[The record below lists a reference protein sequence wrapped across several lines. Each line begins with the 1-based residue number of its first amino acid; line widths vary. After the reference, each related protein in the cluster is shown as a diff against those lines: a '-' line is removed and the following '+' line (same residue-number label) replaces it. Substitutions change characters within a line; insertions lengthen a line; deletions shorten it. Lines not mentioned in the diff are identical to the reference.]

1 MEGDK
6 STKIRREAE
15 LISVDLSSLKIEL
28 QQELRRLLNFWK
40 KETLDKT
47 YGGFIG
53 QMNHS
58 GEKISQAPKG
68 SILNTRILWT
78 FSAAY
83 RTTKIENYKEVAKIS
98 YNYISQYFMDAVN
111 GGVFW
116 ELDYLGN
123 PVNKRKQAY
132 AQSFAIY
139 GFSEY
144 YRATKNAESLDKAI
158 ALYKLLE
165 ANFWDEKYS
174 GYIEALTENWSP
186 IDDMRLSEKDLNAPK
201 SMNTHLHILE
211 AYSNLYRVWPD
222 EGLKRNIINLLDIFK
237 NNIIDKASEHFN
249 LFFDLDWQVKSSA
262 ISFGHD
268 IEGAWLL
275 HEAAEVIND
284 KYQIESIQKIALNLV
299 DITLNEGLD
308 EDGSLFNEFEHNT
321 LDKDK
326 HWWPQ
331 AEAMVGLMDAYQIN
345 PKPDYLNHI
354 YKLWSFIKSHLI
366 DTKNG
371 EWFWRVN
378 SSGNSNPT
386 DDKVGFWKCPYH
398 NSRALM
404 ELTER
409 IEKLDHVK

>member
-1 MEGDK
+1 MADK
-6 STKIRREAE
+6 TIKNKHNGIAGLSPLKAE
-15 LISVDLSSLKIEL
+15 VQEEL
-28 QQELRRLLNFWK
+28 QRLLKFWSS
-40 KETLDKT
+40 EVLDKEH
-47 YGGFIG
+47 GGFIG
-53 QMNHS
+53 QVNHS
-58 GEKISQAPKG
+58 GEKLPQANKG
-68 SILNTRILWT
+68 SVLNTRILWT

-83 RTTKIENYKEVAKIS
+83 RSTQKEAYKKIADTSYHYVSDYFLDTKH
-98 YNYISQYFMDAVN
+98 

-116 ELDYLGN
+116 ELNYLGN
-123 PVNKRKQAY
+123 PVNMRKQAY

-144 YRATKNAESLDKAI
+144 YRATKNPESLNKAKK
-158 ALYKLLE
+158 LYHLIE
-165 ANFWDEKYS
+165 ANFWDDSHS
-174 GYIEALTENWSP
+174 GYIEALAEDWAP
-186 IDDMRLSEKDLNAPK
+186 IDDMRLSDKDLNAPK

-211 AYSNLYRVWPD
+211 AYSNLYRIWPD
-222 EGLKRNIINLLDIFK
+222 EGLKKNIIGLLSIFQ
-237 NNIIDKASEHFN
+237 NHIIDKENGHFN
-249 LFFDLDWQVKSSA
+249 LFFGMDWTIKSTA

-275 HEAAEVIND
+275 HEAAEVIDD
-284 KYQIESIQKIALNLV
+284 KNHIENIRKIAINLV

-308 EDGSLFNEFEHNT
+308 SDGSIFNEYEHNT

-331 AEAMVGLMDAYQIN
+331 AEAMVGLMDAYQID

-354 YKLWSFIKSHLI
+354 YNLWSFIKNHLM
-366 DTKNG
+366 DTENG
-371 EWFWRVN
+371 EWFWRVDSN
-378 SSGNSNPT
+378 GKTNPT

-409 IEKLDHVK
+409 IENLNHVE

>member
-1 MEGDK
+1 MIDK
-6 STKIRREAE
+6 SNKRKKNNSINTA
-15 LISVDLSSLKIEL
+15 DLSSFKIEL
-28 QQELRRLLNFWK
+28 QRELHNILNFWST
-40 KETLDKT
+40 EVIDKNH
-47 YGGFIG
+47 GGFLG
-53 QMNHS
+53 QINHY
-58 GEKISQAPKG
+58 GEKFPQAPKG
-68 SILNTRILWT
+68 TILNTRILWT

-83 RTTKIENYKEVAKIS
+83 RTTKNEDYKTIADMS
-98 YNYISQYFMDAVN
+98 YQYVSDYFLDPIN

-144 YRATKNAESLDKAI
+144 YRATKNPESLSKAK
-158 ALYKLLE
+158 ALYQLLE
-165 ANFWDEKYS
+165 ANFWDDKHS
-174 GYIEALTENWSP
+174 GYIEALTENWSH

-222 EGLKRNIINLLDIFK
+222 ENLKKNIIGLLNIFQ
-237 NNIIDKASEHFN
+237 NHIIDKNNGHFN
-249 LFFDLDWQVKSSA
+249 LFFDMDWQVKSTA

-275 HEAAEVIND
+275 HEAAEVIED
-284 KYQIESIQKIALNLV
+284 KKYIKTLRKVALNLV
-299 DITLNEGLD
+299 DITLKEGLD
-308 EDGSLFNEFEHNT
+308 RDGSLFNEAEHNT

-331 AEAMVGLMDAYQIN
+331 AEAMVGLMDAYKID
-345 PKPDYLNHI
+345 PKPAYLTGI
-354 YKLWSFIKSHLI
+354 YNLWNFIKNHLI
-366 DTKNG
+366 DTENG
-371 EWFWRVN
+371 EWFWRVD
-378 SSGNSNPT
+378 SNGKPVPS

-404 ELTER
+404 ELIER
-409 IEKLDHVK
+409 IENLNHVR

>member
-1 MEGDK
+1 MIDK
-6 STKIRREAE
+6 SNKRKENNSINAA
-15 LISVDLSSLKIEL
+15 DLSSLKIEL
-28 QQELRRLLNFWK
+28 QKELHNILNFWST
-40 KETLDKT
+40 EVIDKNH
-47 YGGFIG
+47 GGFLG
-53 QMNHS
+53 QINHY
-58 GEKISQAPKG
+58 GEKFPQAPKG
-68 SILNTRILWT
+68 TILNTRILWT

-83 RTTKIENYKEVAKIS
+83 RTTKNEDYKTIAEMS
-98 YNYISQYFMDAVN
+98 YQYVSDYFLDPIN

-144 YRATKNAESLDKAI
+144 YRATKNPESLSIAK
-158 ALYKLLE
+158 ALYQLLE
-165 ANFWDEKYS
+165 ANFWDDKHS
-174 GYIEALTENWSP
+174 GYIEALTENWSH

-222 EGLKRNIINLLDIFK
+222 ENLKKNIIGLLNIFQ
-237 NNIIDKASEHFN
+237 NHIIDKHNGHFN
-249 LFFDLDWQVKSSA
+249 LFFDMDWQVKSTA

-275 HEAAEVIND
+275 HEAAEVIDD
-284 KYQIESIQKIALNLV
+284 KKLVESVRKVALNLV
-299 DITLNEGLD
+299 DITLKEGLD
-308 EDGSLFNEFEHNT
+308 SDGSLFNEYEHNT

-331 AEAMVGLMDAYQIN
+331 AEAMVGLMDAYEID
-345 PKPDYLNHI
+345 PKPAYLTSINN
-354 YKLWSFIKSHLI
+354 LWNFIKNHLI
-366 DTKNG
+366 DTENG
-371 EWFWRVN
+371 EWFWRVD
-378 SSGNSNPT
+378 SNGKPVPA

-404 ELTER
+404 ELIER
-409 IEKLDHVK
+409 IENLNHVR